1 MAMASSLRPDRDVN
15 NMNFNAQVD
24 EMLTALRHTHARLL
38 APVDHQQLLLP
49 TDPEI
54 FVEDIMHYVMD
65 EWRDDLR
72 KEGHVLE
79 QVTSWKD
86 PESHYPRYGLRM
98 AGGDVLDILF
108 TGTYPETLFMHV
120 SKAMPGQVFSDAK
133 AVQVPLRVSNDP
145 GALLYSIL
153 GGLKEFG
160 KA

>member
-1 MAMASSLRPDRDVN
+1 
-15 NMNFNAQVD
+15 MNFNAQVD

-54 FVEDIMHYVMD
+54 FVEDIVNYVMD
-65 EWRDDLR
+65 EWRSDLR

-79 QVTSWKD
+79 QITSWKD
-86 PESHYPRYGLRM
+86 PASHYPRYALRL
-98 AGGDVLDILF
+98 AGGDVVDILF
-108 TGTYPETLFMHV
+108 SGTYPQSLFLHV
-120 SKAMPGQVFSDAK
+120 SKAMQGQGFSDAK
-133 AVQVPLRVSNDP
+133 AVQVPLLVSNDA